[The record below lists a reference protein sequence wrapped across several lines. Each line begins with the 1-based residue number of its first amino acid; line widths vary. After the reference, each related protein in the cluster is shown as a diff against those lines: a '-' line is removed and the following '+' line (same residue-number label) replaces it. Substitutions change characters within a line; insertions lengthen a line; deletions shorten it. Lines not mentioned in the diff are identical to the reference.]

1 MQEKIVKSKILLS
14 ILGISAIVLGFLILP
29 TLNNKRGALA
39 NANAVN
45 PGSNPEGNLEVAPI
59 LGSLSPDFALVDL
72 EGEQVKLSDFEGKPV
87 VVNFWATWC
96 APCRVEM
103 PALQARFEQ
112 YKSSGLRILAVDFD
126 EPEEDVHNFRDEFGL
141 TFTIL
146 LDPGAKVQK
155 LYRTRAYPTTF
166 FIDRNGVI
174 QVQHFGA
181 MTEKQLDANLAQIGI
196 GI

>member
-1 MQEKIVKSKILLS
+1 MQKKNVKSKILLS
-14 ILGISAIVLGFLILP
+14 ILGLSAIVLGFLIFP
-29 TLNNKRGALA
+29 ALNDKRGALA
-39 NANAVN
+39 NANAAN
-45 PGSNPEGNLEVAPI
+45 HGSNPEGNLEVAPI

-72 EGEQVKLSDFEGKPV
+72 AGEQVKLSDFEGKPV

-112 YKSSGLRILAVDFD
+112 HKSSGLRILAVDFD
-126 EPEEDVHNFRDEFGL
+126 EPREDVRDFRDELGL

-155 LYRTRAYPTTF
+155 LFRTRAYPTTF

-181 MTEKQLDANLAQIGI
+181 MTEKQLDANLGQIGI